1 MNKSVKKTKVA
12 AMGDLHVKE
21 TTIARYRDIFK
32 EISEK
37 ADILV
42 LCGDLTDYGLPNEAE
57 ILSEEL
63 SHLSIPVVGVL
74 GNHDFQNGEHDEV
87 KKILMKGM
95 FVLENEPTVIE
106 GIGFAGVKGFAGG
119 FDNYA
124 LGSWGEREIK
134 EFVQEAINEALTL
147 ELQLQRLQTEKKIV
161 ALHYSP
167 IRDTVVGEPEEIFPF
182 LGSSR
187 LANPI
192 NWHGAT
198 AVFHGHAHAGTYE
211 GKTLSNIPVYNCS
224 IEVVKKAHN
233 RPYALVEI

>member
-1 MNKSVKKTKVA
+1 MTKSDKKVRIA

-21 TTIARYRDIFK
+21 TTIASYRDIFK

-37 ADILV
+37 ADVLV

-57 ILSEEL
+57 ILTEEL
-63 SHLSIPVVGVL
+63 SHLTIPVVGVL
-74 GNHDFQNGEHDEV
+74 GNHDYQSGEHDRV
-87 KKILMKGM
+87 KKILMRGM
-95 FVLENEPTVIE
+95 FVLENEPTEIE

-124 LGSWGEREIK
+124 LGSWGESKIK
-134 EFVQEAINEALTL
+134 DFVQESINEALTL
-147 ELQLQRLQTEKKIV
+147 ENQLQKLETEKKV
-161 ALHYSP
+161 VVLHYSP
-167 IRDTVVGEPEEIFPF
+167 IRETVVGEPEEIFPF

-192 NWHGAT
+192 NWYSAT
-198 AVFHGHAHAGTYE
+198 CVFHGHAHHGTYE

-224 IEVVKKAHN
+224 INVVQKAHN
-233 RPYALVEI
+233 RSYALIEL